1 MYNDKDFC
9 TGKSVDFSKPEEP
22 VRQETEK
29 WLVLELGY
37 DKDCMDIELRIR
49 AGSKHLKPDILV
61 LNRKRASKID
71 QQKDIVG
78 MVETKPDSMEQ
89 AEKQLL
95 SCMAVSS
102 SCEWGV
108 AATKNARQF
117 YRRHSNGQIERIHT
131 IPISGMSIDQVVRL
145 KKSDLKPAVNLKLR
159 FKSILYHLYS
169 NTNIQSRTRLCNEMT
184 KILFCKIYDE
194 RSDLDVPVFQ
204 CTPQETR
211 KEVKFKIEDKL
222 WKPVLTALESTDV
235 FDENERMILDED
247 SVAYVV
253 GELERV
259 SLLKTEYD
267 VIGAAFEVFAE
278 RYFVGEKGEFFTPR
292 VAVTNAI
299 KLLDPSYAKSIIDP
313 ACGSGGFLIQALKHV
328 WDKIEENSI
337 NKDQEKKQAP
347 NYIFG
352 IDKEPDLVKVARSYM
367 ALIGDGHTSIVDA
380 DSLKPANKWS
390 ERSRVKLTNHKGELK
405 QFDMVVTNPPFG
417 SNIFI
422 EHPYILK
429 SYELGHSW
437 VRGNN
442 LKSWIKEN
450 DTVPTAPQI
459 LFLELCVKLLKAG
472 GFMCI
477 VLPEGI
483 FGNPTEGYVRQWL
496 LDNVKILAVWDCPQ
510 SLFLPHTNT
519 KTCMLFVQKE
529 KTRKQKILMSV
540 LRKTGHDQR
549 GAEIMLEDGR
559 LDEDFSIA
567 LEDWKSSQNDES
579 FYKGKISH
587 IVAGDELDE
596 ENRLV
601 PRLHL
606 NNKIEFSESYML
618 GDLEIKGT
626 ISIKTV
632 SCNVRQNE
640 YTSDGKIPFVR
651 TSDVGVM
658 ELRPPPQKSTNR
670 GLRQSKIKPGYTAT
684 RHFVNQRRNLSN
696 W

>member
-1 MYNDKDFC
+1 MSNYTDRDFC
-9 TGKSVDFSKPEEP
+9 TGKPVNFSKPEEP

-37 DKDCMDIELRIR
+37 NKDCMDIDPRIR
-49 AGSKHLKPDILV
+49 AGSRYLKPDIVV
-61 LNRKRASKID
+61 LTHERSLKID
-71 QQKDIVG
+71 PHKDILG
-78 MVETKPDSMEQ
+78 MVETKPESMEE

-102 SCEWGV
+102 SCQWGV
-108 AATKNARQF
+108 AATKDARQF
-117 YRRHSNGQIERIHT
+117 YRRHSDGKIGRVHA
-131 IPISGMSIDQVVRL
+131 IPISGMSVDQVVRL

-194 RSDLDVPVFQ
+194 RSDLDVPIFQ
-204 CTPQETR
+204 YTPEETR
-211 KEVKFKIEDKL
+211 REVKRKIESKL
-222 WKPVLTALESTDV
+222 WKHVLTDLESTDV
-235 FDENERMILDED
+235 FDKKEGIILDED

-278 RYFVGEKGEFFTPR
+278 RYFIGEKGEFFTPR
-292 VAVTNAI
+292 VAVINAI
-299 KLLDPSYAKSIIDP
+299 KALNPSYAQSIIDP

-328 WDKIEENSI
+328 WSKIEENSI
-337 NKDQEKKQAP
+337 NKKQERKQAP

-380 DSLKPANKWS
+380 DSLKPVNKWS
-390 ERSRVKLTNHKGELK
+390 ERSRVKLTDREGCLK
-405 QFDMVVTNPPFG
+405 QFDMVITNPPFG
-417 SNIFI
+417 SNIFV
-422 EHPYILK
+422 EHHYILEN
-429 SYELGHSW
+429 YELGHLWSKDNKT
-437 VRGNN
+437 GN
-442 LKSWIKEN
+442 WIKQN
-450 DTVPTAPQI
+450 KTVRTSPQI
-459 LFLELCVKLLKAG
+459 LFLELCIKILKENG
-472 GFMCI
+472 LMCI

-496 LDNVKILAVWDCPQ
+496 LENVKIIAVWDCPQ

-529 KTRKQKILMSV
+529 KVRDQKILMS
-540 LRKTGHDQR
+540 LLHKTGHDQR
-549 GAEIMLEDGR
+549 GVETRLENGK

-567 LEDWKSSQNDES
+567 LEDWIKSREDKS
-579 FYKGKISH
+579 FSKGKISKF
-587 IVAGDELDE
+587 VTGKDFDK

-601 PRLHL
+601 PRAYLQ
-606 NNKIEFSESYML
+606 NKIEFSEGCEL
-618 GDLEIKGT
+618 GNLENKGF

-632 SCNVRQNE
+632 SCNVKAKE
-640 YTSDGKIPFVR
+640 YIIDGDIPFVR
-651 TSDVGVM
+651 TSDLAVM
-658 ELRPPPQKSTNR
+658 ELRPPP
-670 GLRQSKIKPGYTAT
+670 SKKFQQMFMIEKI
-684 RHFVNQRRNLSN
+684 
-696 W
+696 